1 MADEQRPIIIIKRI
15 KKGGHGHHGGAWKV
29 AYADF
34 VTAMM
39 AFFLLLWLLNTVTVE
54 QKMGIANYFAPTSV
68 SSSTSGAGGVL
79 GGQSLSQVQALKSD
93 SQPIIQPTDTIE
105 GIDSDEAIDDKKLQ
119 EEQQELRAKETKD
132 FEAVQKEIK
141 QAIESDP
148 ALAMLSQNLLMEITK
163 EGLRIQLI
171 DQDKRAMFETG
182 KATPLP
188 HTKALLQK
196 VAQVISTLPNE
207 IAVAGHTDSSPYAGA
222 NYTNWELSADRANA
236 IRRSLED
243 DGVRA
248 KRIASVS
255 GKADREPLLKD
266 APDSPVNRRVSIT

>member
-1 MADEQRPIIIIKRI
+1 
-15 KKGGHGHHGGAWKV
+15 
-29 AYADF
+29 
-34 VTAMM
+34 
-39 AFFLLLWLLNTVTVE
+39 
-54 QKMGIANYFAPTSV
+54 
-68 SSSTSGAGGVL
+68 L

-93 SQPIIQPTDTIE
+93 SQPIIQPTDTIQ
-105 GIDSDEAIDDKKLQ
+105 GIDSEEAIDEENTRGSNAKGAGIADKKLQ

-188 HTKALLQK
+188 HTKALLEK
-196 VAQVISTLPNE
+196 VAQVISTLRND
-207 IAVAGHTDSSPYAGA
+207 IAVAGHTDSTPYAGA
-222 NYTNWELSADRANA
+222 HYTNWELSADRANT
-236 IRRSLED
+236 IRRTLED
-243 DGVRA
+243 NGVGP

-255 GKADREPLLKD
+255 GKADREPLLKN
-266 APDSPVNRRVSIT
+266 APDSPVNRRVSITLLYTDIIKKRLRREAPSAPIQDGVFRQ